1 MKNKIT
7 AYNIVKAIGQ
17 LKRNIAYDY
26 ISPRTRTKI
35 HIENVIY
42 PAGPIQ
48 IKRWNPTKGETIK
61 REELDGIVGVSVV
74 MNSMLYQIT

>member
-26 ISPRTRTKI
+26 NSPRTRTKI
-35 HIENVIY
+35 HIENVMLV
-42 PAGPIQ
+42 
-48 IKRWNPTKGETIK
+48 NPP
-61 REELDGIVGVSVV
+61 LFLS
-74 MNSMLYQIT
+74 